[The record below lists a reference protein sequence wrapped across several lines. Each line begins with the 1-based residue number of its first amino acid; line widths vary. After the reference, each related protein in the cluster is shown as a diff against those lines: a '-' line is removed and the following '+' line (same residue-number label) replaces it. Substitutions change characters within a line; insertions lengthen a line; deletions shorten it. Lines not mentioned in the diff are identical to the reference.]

1 MRMRPLSTFGSRE
14 AKGRWH
20 PLPQMPPGPHH
31 PAITGQDLMAQLHS
45 VLETTQ
51 APTRS
56 SCHRCGGLSPSDGL
70 NCSRSQQSGQEG
82 SEPNV
87 LAVHLVSSAILCCV
101 LLRAKRKG
109 KRCFQPL
116 PLPSCCPNPGPL
128 LGQGCR
134 SLGTQNPRSCRP
146 GPGFLSLLGEGGA
159 FSPLNVEACIE
170 GVWVP

>member
-1 MRMRPLSTFGSRE
+1 MHMRPLSTFGSRQ
-14 AKGRWH
+14 AKGRFH

-87 LAVHLVSSAILCCV
+87 LAVHLVSSTILCCV
-101 LLRAKRKG
+101 LLWAKRKG
-109 KRCFQPL
+109 KKMLSTSPTAFLL
-116 PLPSCCPNPGPL
+116 PKPRPSARARMQVTGNPEPSLLPSRPWFSESPGR
-128 LGQGCR
+128 GRCVF
-134 SLGTQNPRSCRP
+134 SLEC
-146 GPGFLSLLGEGGA
+146 
-159 FSPLNVEACIE
+159 
-170 GVWVP
+170 